1 METFLI
7 FGGFVLGLI
16 LLVKGADEMVKSAIQ
31 IAVKFKL
38 PNSVIGATFIGFG
51 TSAPELFTSTGAAI
65 NGDLSLAIG
74 NIIGSNIANSLLV
87 LAVLYLFID
96 KDFSKKIN
104 INQIS
109 PVWMMIFTTIFV
121 STYILTNQFPLI
133 LGIVLLSL
141 VVFVTYKMVN
151 EEAIDEE
158 ELVSEEKKYIWFRGI
173 LAISITIF
181 GSSLVVDNAIA
192 IADLFNISSLIVGV
206 TIIAIGTSLPEVAG
220 AISAAR
226 LKKPDLI
233 MGNVF
238 GSNLFNI
245 GLVGGSAIIF
255 EPGEISSNIDYQMF
269 LMYFVSFLAVLL
281 TRYVI
286 KEMSCGNYFHSCIFW
301 ILYLVLF

>member
-7 FGGFVLGLI
+7 FGGFILGLI

-141 VVFVTYKMVN
+141 VIFVTYKMVN

-158 ELVSEEKKYIWFRGI
+158 ELVTEEKKFIWFRGI

-286 KEMSCGNYFHSCIFW
+286 KRNVLVGIIFIAAYFGFIFS
-301 ILYLVLF
+301 LF

>member
-96 KDFSKKIN
+96 KNFSKKIN

-121 STYILTNQFPLI
+121 STYILTNQFPLT

-141 VVFVTYKMVN
+141 VIFVTYKMVN

-226 LKKPDLI
+226 LRKPDLI

-245 GLVGGSAIIF
+245 GLVGGSAIVF

-286 KEMSCGNYFHSCIFW
+286 KRNVLVGIIFITAYFGFIFS
-301 ILYLVLF
+301 LF

>member
-121 STYILTNQFPLI
+121 STYILTNQFPFI

-141 VVFVTYKMVN
+141 VIFVTYKMVN

-158 ELVSEEKKYIWFRGI
+158 ELVTEEKKYIWVRGI
-173 LAISITIF
+173 LAIAITIF

-192 IADLFNISSLIVGV
+192 IAELFNISSLIVGV

-286 KEMSCGNYFHSCIFW
+286 KRNIPVGILFITAYFGFIFS
-301 ILYLVLF
+301 LF

>member
-96 KDFSKKIN
+96 KGFSKKIN

-121 STYILTNQFPLI
+121 STYILTNQFPLV

-141 VVFVTYKMVN
+141 VVFVTYRMVN

-158 ELVSEEKKYIWFRGI
+158 ELVSEEKKYIWLRGI

-286 KEMSCGNYFHSCIFW
+286 KRNVLVGIIFIAAYFGFIFS
-301 ILYLVLF
+301 LF

>member
-7 FGGFVLGLI
+7 FGGFILGLI

-74 NIIGSNIANSLLV
+74 NIIGSNIASSLLV

-96 KDFSKKIN
+96 KGFSKRIN

-121 STYILTNQFPLI
+121 STYILTNQFPLV

-141 VVFVTYKMVN
+141 VIFVTYKMVN

-158 ELVSEEKKYIWFRGI
+158 ELVSEEKKYIWLRGI

-255 EPGEISSNIDYQMF
+255 KPGEISSNIDYQMF

-286 KEMSCGNYFHSCIFW
+286 KRNVLVGIIFIAAYFGFIFS
-301 ILYLVLF
+301 LF

>member
-7 FGGFVLGLI
+7 FGGFILGLI

-286 KEMSCGNYFHSCIFW
+286 KRNTLVGIIFIAAYFGFIFS
-301 ILYLVLF
+301 LF

>member
-96 KDFSKKIN
+96 KGFSKKIY

-286 KEMSCGNYFHSCIFW
+286 KRNVLVGIIFIAAYFGFIFS
-301 ILYLVLF
+301 LF

>member
-96 KDFSKKIN
+96 KGFSKKIN

-121 STYILTNQFPLI
+121 STYILTNQFPLV

-141 VVFVTYKMVN
+141 VIFVTYKMVN

-286 KEMSCGNYFHSCIFW
+286 KRNVFVGIIFIAAYFGFIFS
-301 ILYLVLF
+301 LF

>member
-96 KDFSKKIN
+96 KGFSKKIN

-121 STYILTNQFPLI
+121 STYILTNQFPLF

-141 VVFVTYKMVN
+141 VIFVTYKMVN

-286 KEMSCGNYFHSCIFW
+286 KRNVLVGIIFIAAYFGFIFS
-301 ILYLVLF
+301 LF

>member
-121 STYILTNQFPLI
+121 STYILTNQFPLV

-141 VVFVTYKMVN
+141 VIFVTYKMVN

-286 KEMSCGNYFHSCIFW
+286 KRNILVGVIFIAAYFGFIFS
-301 ILYLVLF
+301 LF

>member
-96 KDFSKKIN
+96 KGFSKKIN

-141 VVFVTYKMVN
+141 VIFVTYKMVN

-226 LKKPDLI
+226 LKKPDSI

-286 KEMSCGNYFHSCIFW
+286 KRNVLVGIIFIAAYFGFIFS
-301 ILYLVLF
+301 LF

>member
-1 METFLI
+1 
-7 FGGFVLGLI
+7 
-16 LLVKGADEMVKSAIQ
+16 MVKSAIQ

-121 STYILTNQFPLI
+121 STYILTNQFPLV

-141 VVFVTYKMVN
+141 VIFVTYKMVN

-286 KEMSCGNYFHSCIFW
+286 KRNILVGIIFIAAYFGFIFS
-301 ILYLVLF
+301 LF

>member
-141 VVFVTYKMVN
+141 VIFVTYKMVN

-233 MGNVF
+233 MGNVLDPIYLILV
-238 GSNLFNI
+238 SLVDLQLYLNLAK
-245 GLVGGSAIIF
+245 LVQISIIKC
-255 EPGEISSNIDYQMF
+255 F
-269 LMYFVSFLAVLL
+269 L
-281 TRYVI
+281 
-286 KEMSCGNYFHSCIFW
+286 C
-301 ILYLVLF
+301 ILYLFSQFS

>member
-96 KDFSKKIN
+96 KGFSKKIN

-141 VVFVTYKMVN
+141 VIFVTYKMVN

-255 EPGEISSNIDYQMF
+255 EPGEISSNIEYQMF

-286 KEMSCGNYFHSCIFW
+286 KRNVLVGIIFIAAYFGFIFS
-301 ILYLVLF
+301 LF

>member
-7 FGGFVLGLI
+7 FGGFILGLI

-133 LGIVLLSL
+133 LGIALLSL

-151 EEAIDEE
+151 EEAVDEE
-158 ELVSEEKKYIWFRGI
+158 ELISEEKKYIWFRGI

-286 KEMSCGNYFHSCIFW
+286 KRNILIGIIFIVAYFGFIFS
-301 ILYLVLF
+301 LF

>member
-121 STYILTNQFPLI
+121 STYILTNQFPLV

-141 VVFVTYKMVN
+141 VIFVTYKMVN

-158 ELVSEEKKYIWFRGI
+158 ELVSEEKKYIWLRGI

-255 EPGEISSNIDYQMF
+255 ERGEISSNIDYQMF

-286 KEMSCGNYFHSCIFW
+286 KRNVLVGIIFIAAYFGFIFS
-301 ILYLVLF
+301 LF

>member
-96 KDFSKKIN
+96 KGFSKKIN
-104 INQIS
+104 LNQIS

-141 VVFVTYKMVN
+141 VIFVTYKMVN

-158 ELVSEEKKYIWFRGI
+158 ELVSEEKKYIWLRGI

-286 KEMSCGNYFHSCIFW
+286 KRNVLVGIIFIAAYFGFIFS
-301 ILYLVLF
+301 LF

>member
-141 VVFVTYKMVN
+141 VIFVTYKMVN

-158 ELVSEEKKYIWFRGI
+158 ELVTEEKKYIWVRGI
-173 LAISITIF
+173 LAITITIF

-192 IADLFNISSLIVGV
+192 IAELFNISSLIVGV

-286 KEMSCGNYFHSCIFW
+286 KRNIPVGIVFITAYFGFIFS
-301 ILYLVLF
+301 LF

>member
-96 KDFSKKIN
+96 KGFSKKIN

-121 STYILTNQFPLI
+121 STYILTNQFPLV

-141 VVFVTYKMVN
+141 VIFVTYKMVN

-286 KEMSCGNYFHSCIFW
+286 KRNILVGIIFIVAYFGFIFS
-301 ILYLVLF
+301 LF

>member
-1 METFLI
+1 MEAFLI

-96 KDFSKKIN
+96 KGFSKKIN

-141 VVFVTYKMVN
+141 VIFVTYKMVN

-286 KEMSCGNYFHSCIFW
+286 KRNVLVGIIFIAAYFGFIFS
-301 ILYLVLF
+301 LF

>member
-96 KDFSKKIN
+96 KGFSKKIN

-121 STYILTNQFPLI
+121 STYILTNQFPLV

-141 VVFVTYKMVN
+141 VIFVTYKMVN

-158 ELVSEEKKYIWFRGI
+158 ELVSEEKKYIWLRGI

-269 LMYFVSFLAVLL
+269 LMYFVSFPAVLL

-286 KEMSCGNYFHSCIFW
+286 KRNVLVGIIFIAAYFGFIFS
-301 ILYLVLF
+301 LF

>member
-121 STYILTNQFPLI
+121 STYILTNQFPLV

-141 VVFVTYKMVN
+141 VIFVTYKMVN

-158 ELVSEEKKYIWFRGI
+158 ELVSEEKKYIWLRGI

-286 KEMSCGNYFHSCIFW
+286 KRNVLVGIIFIASYFGFIFS
-301 ILYLVLF
+301 LF

>member
-7 FGGFVLGLI
+7 FGGFILGLI

-121 STYILTNQFPLI
+121 STYILTNQFPLV

-141 VVFVTYKMVN
+141 VIFVTYKMVN

-158 ELVSEEKKYIWFRGI
+158 ELVSEEKKYIWLRGI

-286 KEMSCGNYFHSCIFW
+286 KRNVLVGFIFIAAYFGFIFS
-301 ILYLVLF
+301 LF

>member
-141 VVFVTYKMVN
+141 VIFVTYKMVN

-158 ELVSEEKKYIWFRGI
+158 ELVTEEKKYIWVRGI
-173 LAISITIF
+173 LAIAITIF

-192 IADLFNISSLIVGV
+192 IAELFNISSLIVGV

-286 KEMSCGNYFHSCIFW
+286 KRNIPVGIIFIIAYFGFIFS
-301 ILYLVLF
+301 LF

>member
-121 STYILTNQFPLI
+121 STYILTNQFPLV

-141 VVFVTYKMVN
+141 VIFVTYKMVN

-269 LMYFVSFLAVLL
+269 LMYFVSFLAVIL
-281 TRYVI
+281 TIYVI
-286 KEMSCGNYFHSCIFW
+286 KRNTLVGIIFIAAYFGFIFS
-301 ILYLVLF
+301 LF

>member
-141 VVFVTYKMVN
+141 VIFVTYKMVN

-158 ELVSEEKKYIWFRGI
+158 ELVSEEKKYIWLRGI

-286 KEMSCGNYFHSCIFW
+286 KRNVLVGIIFIAAYFGFIFS
-301 ILYLVLF
+301 LF